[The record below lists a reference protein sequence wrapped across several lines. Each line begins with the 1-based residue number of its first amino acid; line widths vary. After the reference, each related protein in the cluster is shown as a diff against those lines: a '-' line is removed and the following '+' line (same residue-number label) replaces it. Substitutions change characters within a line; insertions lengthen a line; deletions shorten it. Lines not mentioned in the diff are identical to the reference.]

1 MKIVSIDIET
11 TGVNKLK
18 DQICQ
23 VGAVIFDTASET
35 FNPKVMSWYVKL
47 DPSDIHGSLFAI
59 KMNAD
64 ILDICTAKWP
74 EKFDAFDIMEKMLIT
89 KETFA
94 DTFKWWLDNNDAYDE
109 GEKSIVFAGK
119 NVGLFDIPFMENFFD
134 NFSSIRYKH
143 RLMDPTPLCTLPND
157 TVPPDLKT
165 CIDRTFGGSHQVKHL
180 GYCDAMDVAMI
191 LYAKIR
197 NLWSE
202 EEKKKVIEC
211 AEEALNKFDEIEF
224 ALRTKLN
231 LM

>member
-94 DTFKWWLDNNDAYDE
+94 DIFNWGQENNNANHE
-109 GEKSIVFAGK
+109 
-119 NVGLFDIPFMENFFD
+119 M
-134 NFSSIRYKH
+134 
-143 RLMDPTPLCTLPND
+143 
-157 TVPPDLKT
+157 
-165 CIDRTFGGSHQVKHL
+165 
-180 GYCDAMDVAMI
+180 
-191 LYAKIR
+191 
-197 NLWSE
+197 
-202 EEKKKVIEC
+202 KK
-211 AEEALNKFDEIEF
+211 
-224 ALRTKLN
+224 
-231 LM
+231 